1 LAAQVSPTVLF
12 ASEDPTLL
20 EEFIRFT
27 EGIPQWRML
36 PPASSKGELLASL
49 DSGTADVV
57 VITDGIMRELESH
70 ESAMISSRR
79 TLVVARTEEV
89 GTLRQALKLGAAGF
103 LLWPKERQELRRLVE
118 ESFQADKPSLGVA
131 GQLTAV
137 WSPKGG
143 SGSTVIAAHLAGAS
157 SQLKDTVLV
166 DLDLDHGDQ
175 SVLFPATEDV
185 KTTIDLLR
193 VATEITPSVIDQIA
207 YRHGSGVRVIF
218 SPASP
223 GESDIVKTSDLS
235 AALQL
240 VRASVAH
247 LIVDLPT
254 GIHDLAIT
262 VAEEAD
268 AIVLVVTCDMLSLKR
283 GRDAMRLIRSSGL
296 DASKVSVLVNAQ
308 SSGSDITLKDVE
320 AVIGRPVAISVRG
333 DSGLAAAPDRGELAQ
348 SGLRLLEPLA
358 RKLLGIPGKTTRGSR
373 KVFSSR

>member
-1 LAAQVSPTVLF
+1 MAAQISPTVLF

-36 PPASSKGELLASL
+36 PPASSRSELLASL

-57 VITDGIMRELESH
+57 VISDGIMRALESQ

-79 TLVVARTEEV
+79 TLVVARTEDV

-118 ESFQADKPSLGVA
+118 ESFQADKPSPGAA

-137 WSPKGG
+137 WGPKGG
-143 SGSTVIAAHLAGAS
+143 SGSTVVAAHLAGAS
-157 SQLKDTVLV
+157 SQLKDTVLI

-175 SVLFPATEDV
+175 SVLFGATEDV

-207 YRHGSGVRVIF
+207 YRHGSGVRIIF

-240 VRASVAH
+240 VRASSGH
-247 LIVDLPT
+247 LVVDLPT
-254 GIHDLAIT
+254 GIHDLAVT
-262 VAEEAD
+262 VAEGAD

-296 DASKVSVLVNAQ
+296 DTSKVSVLVNAH

-320 AVIGRPVAISVRG
+320 AVIGRPVAIAIRG
-333 DSGLAAAPDRGELAQ
+333 DAGLAAAPDRGELAQ

-358 RKLLGIPGKTTRGSR
+358 RKLVGIPGKSTRASR
-373 KVFSSR
+373 KMFTRR